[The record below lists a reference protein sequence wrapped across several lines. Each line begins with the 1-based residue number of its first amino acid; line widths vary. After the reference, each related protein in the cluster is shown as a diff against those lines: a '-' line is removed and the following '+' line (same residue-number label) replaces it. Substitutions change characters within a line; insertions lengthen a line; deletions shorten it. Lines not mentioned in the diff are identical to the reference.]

1 MSLRRPYGTPEF
13 IWAVRVPHAE
23 ARGYQTLRL
32 RRANQ
37 DITYAAINKVHVFIG
52 LLVTTEQLAEKWRTQ
67 DEPWREVP
75 AGAKARLICSV
86 FGTTK
91 VVP

>member
-1 MSLRRPYGTPEF
+1 
-13 IWAVRVPHAE
+13 
-23 ARGYQTLRL
+23 
-32 RRANQ
+32 
-37 DITYAAINKVHVFIG
+37 
-52 LLVTTEQLAEKWRTQ
+52 LVTTEQLAEKWRTQ